1 MSIEAGAHRIWT
13 AAGRQLR
20 RPEGL
25 FGAVIGRLMAVI
37 NWKPYRLAIEA
48 LGVSE
53 TDHVLEL
60 GFGAGRSLATL
71 CRLASHGKTTAI
83 DHSEAM
89 VAMAQQRNKALV
101 SSGHLQLQAG
111 RFSPLPFE
119 ANVFD
124 RILLVNVIYFFD
136 NSGNDIAECHRV
148 LKLGGRIAIYATD
161 KATMEQWPFC
171 EDETH
176 RLFGRDDVVDLLVG
190 AGFEGSDIVVDEV
203 DLPLGIRGLVVT
215 ATKR

>member
-1 MSIEAGAHRIWT
+1 MSIEARTRRIWT

-20 RPEGL
+20 RPEGS
-25 FGAVIGRLMAVI
+25 FGTMIGRLMAFV
-37 NWKPYRLAIEA
+37 NWKPYAMTIEA
-48 LGVSE
+48 LSVGE
-53 TDHVLEL
+53 TDRVLEL

-71 CRLASHGKTTAI
+71 CRLALRGKIVAI

-89 VAMAQQRNKALV
+89 VAMAERRSKALI

-119 ANVFD
+119 AGVFD
-124 RILLVNVIYFFD
+124 RVLLVNVIYFFD
-136 NSGNDIAECHRV
+136 NSGNDIAECHRI
-148 LKLGGRIAIYATD
+148 LKPRGRLAIYATD
-161 KATMEQWPFC
+161 KATMEKWPFC

-190 AGFEGSDIVVDEV
+190 AGFGEADIVISEA